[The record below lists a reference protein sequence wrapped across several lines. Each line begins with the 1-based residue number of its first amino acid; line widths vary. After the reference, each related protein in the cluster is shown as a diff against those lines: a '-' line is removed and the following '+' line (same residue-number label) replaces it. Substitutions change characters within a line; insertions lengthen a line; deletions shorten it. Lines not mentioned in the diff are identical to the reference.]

1 VLEEEDEETEL
12 LLLLLLLDLLA
23 LEEELVVLL
32 LTGETGELLLEEI
45 EAQVETRLVIVLAG
59 RVTVEAGSVT
69 VAV

>member
-1 VLEEEDEETEL
+1 MLEEDEDEDDETEL
-12 LLLLLLLDLLA
+12 LELLDDLL
-23 LEEELVVLL
+23 EVVLL
-32 LTGETGELLLEEI
+32 LTGDTGELLLEET